1 VRREITIEEAELHF
15 LEIAKLAEAGDEIDI
30 TRDGKA
36 VLKLLKYE
44 TDKTDIIPGF
54 ARESLDSWA
63 TSDWEKLDLEFN
75 DLFKSNEDNSDK

>member
-1 VRREITIEEAELHF
+1 MRRKITIEKAELHF

-36 VLKLLKYE
+36 VLKLVKYE

-54 ARESLDSWA
+54 AKESLDSWTA
-63 TSDWEKLDLEFN
+63 IDWETLDLEFN
-75 DLFKSNEDNSDK
+75 QLFKNE

>member
-36 VLKLLKYE
+36 VLRLTKYE
-44 TDKTDIIPGF
+44 TDNSNITPGF
-54 ARESLDSWA
+54 ASQSLDSW
-63 TSDWEKLDLEFN
+63 TGIDWEKLDLEFN
-75 DLFKSNEDNSDK
+75 SLFNEE